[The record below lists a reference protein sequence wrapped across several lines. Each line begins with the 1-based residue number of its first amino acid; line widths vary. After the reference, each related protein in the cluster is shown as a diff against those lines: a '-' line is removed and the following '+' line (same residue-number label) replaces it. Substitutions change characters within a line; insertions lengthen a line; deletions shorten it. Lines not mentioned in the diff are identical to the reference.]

1 MYTFQSIIKV
11 SLYWWHYSSVFYI
24 SLHLSLSAQFK
35 FTVCSNSVTTIPQGG
50 NAVLCMGWFMNRKL
64 QLGNKNKQVFLHLF
78 QQLQKS
84 CTIRSNVKMLKLTWF
99 SWKHSSVS
107 SICGVCVFVLIW
119 LRWDKKL
126 AVRWS
131 HNWANFQSAGC
142 SCSQVSAC
150 IIWLTT
156 ISVYN

>member
-107 SICGVCVFVLIW
+107 SICGVCVLCSSGSDGIRNSQCGGVIIGLIFSLLAALA
-119 LRWDKKL
+119 LRFL
-126 AVRWS
+126 HA
-131 HNWANFQSAGC
+131 
-142 SCSQVSAC
+142 
-150 IIWLTT
+150 
-156 ISVYN
+156 

>member
-78 QQLQKS
+78 QKHQKS

-107 SICGVCVFVLIW
+107 SICGVCVLGSSGSDGIRNSQCGGVIIGLIFSLLAALA
-119 LRWDKKL
+119 LRFL
-126 AVRWS
+126 HA
-131 HNWANFQSAGC
+131 
-142 SCSQVSAC
+142 
-150 IIWLTT
+150 
-156 ISVYN
+156 